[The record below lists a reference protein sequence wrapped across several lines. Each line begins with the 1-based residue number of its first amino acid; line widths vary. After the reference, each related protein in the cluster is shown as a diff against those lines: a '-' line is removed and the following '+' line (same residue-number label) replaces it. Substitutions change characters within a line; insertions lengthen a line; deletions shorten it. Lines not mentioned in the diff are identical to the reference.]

1 MQQIFLNVIITNAVI
16 IKTID
21 FDRIMRN
28 VFAITRNGMLERTLL
43 CGKRLWKVQPII
55 LNQNLELM

>member
-1 MQQIFLNVIITNAVI
+1 MQQIFLNVIITNTVI
-16 IKTID
+16 IKIIY

-43 CGKRLWKVQPII
+43 CGKQLWKVQPIT